1 MSAHDPL
8 ITLRQMADFIKEAQG
23 LASGKSL
30 DALQIQF
37 PHLLSTV
44 ERMISDLED

>member
-8 ITLRQMADFIKEAQG
+8 ITLRQMADFIKAAQG

-30 DALQIQF
+30 DAMTTKGNPRGIQVGKK
-37 PHLLSTV
+37 LKS
-44 ERMISDLED
+44 